1 MKTQRTAQRTIFKK
15 GSHGE
20 CEDLKCPICPT
31 ITLESSPEEWSLV
44 KDGSHY
50 RITLKNGNEDL
61 YAFDKAGY
69 NPDSGQREVFTWIP
83 GFGESQGRWEV
94 KEAPG
99 YSGIYYVRNL
109 HFDEYLYTS
118 CCENKALTRK
128 GFGEPDGNSIK
139 PMTLEMT
146 TLNQQTTITTE
157 SSTKQ
162 QHLTNTQEPCASI
175 TTTTPTGI
183 PPAAPSISSTNIT
196 TTVKSAAQATANSSV
211 DAAKAAQ
218 IDGTN
223 TNEAAIVGYDPD
235 IDDPKMDDE
244 ASEIERQKIL
254 KRTISTSPASSGGE
268 ANQQM
273 EEKGRGVSN
282 AKNAKRGSG
291 KRGRKKK

>member
-1 MKTQRTAQRTIFKK
+1 MMTTTMKMVTHRHEVPT
-15 GSHGE
+15 GSVKIRSVQSGKYLAGSSPYDRE
-20 CEDLKCPICPT
+20 RRT

-128 GFGEPDGNSIK
+128 GFGEPDGNSMFLWQVTAFCLHFTK
-139 PMTLEMT
+139 KDNVLHHET
-146 TLNQQTTITTE
+146 
-157 SSTKQ
+157 STQSVHRNVPRKG
-162 QHLTNTQEPCASI
+162 N
-175 TTTTPTGI
+175 GY
-183 PPAAPSISSTNIT
+183 APS
-196 TTVKSAAQATANSSV
+196 V
-211 DAAKAAQ
+211 
-218 IDGTN
+218 
-223 TNEAAIVGYDPD
+223 AILDF
-235 IDDPKMDDE
+235 
-244 ASEIERQKIL
+244 L
-254 KRTISTSPASSGGE
+254 
-268 ANQQM
+268 
-273 EEKGRGVSN
+273 RGCIPGL
-282 AKNAKRGSG
+282 RG
-291 KRGRKKK
+291 